1 MWSGLS
7 VGKFGDGRRPHQVAG
22 LSRVARRMDA
32 SPGVHQRAQ
41 GALRLSFKRRGDA
54 TVLDG
59 LRQEG
64 CLKARFPRTE
74 HGAWAGAVTL
84 NSSGGVAGGDALD
97 ISVSAGSG
105 TRATVA
111 SQAAERF
118 YRALPGTVPARVST
132 ALRMAPGAALE
143 WLPQESILFDRCA
156 VRRRLTVDL
165 AGDAWFLG
173 VEQIMFGRT
182 AMGEAV
188 RDAGFRD
195 VIELRRDGRLLLHDA
210 IRLDGPV
217 QAVLDRRAAGGGARA
232 VATLVHAAPDAEDK
246 LDALRDA
253 LTGQD
258 AGASA
263 WDGLLVAR
271 IVAADGARLRAA
283 VVAGLAAL
291 RAGRPLPRV
300 WFC

>member
-1 MWSGLS
+1 M
-7 VGKFGDGRRPHQVAG
+7 
-22 LSRVARRMDA
+22 
-32 SPGVHQRAQ
+32 
-41 GALRLSFKRRGDA
+41 
-54 TVLDG
+54 LDG

-64 CLKARFPRTE
+64 CLKARFPRLE

-84 NSSGGVAGGDALD
+84 NSSGGVAGGDTLD
-97 ISVSAGSG
+97 VVVTAGPG

-118 YRALPGTVPARVST
+118 YRALPGTPPARVST
-132 ALRMAPGAALE
+132 ALRVAPGAALE

-156 VRRRLTVDL
+156 VQRRLSVDL

-173 VEQIMFGRT
+173 VEQLVFGRT

-188 RDAGFRD
+188 LDARLRDRIG
-195 VIELRRDGRLLLHDA
+195 LRRDGRLLLHDA
-210 IRLDGPV
+210 IRFDGPV
-217 QAVLDRRAAGGGARA
+217 QSLLDHRATGGSARG
-232 VATLVHAAPDAEDK
+232 VATLVHAAPDAESR
-246 LDALRDA
+246 LDALREA
-253 LTGQD
+253 LTGYD

-271 IVAADGARLRAA
+271 IVAADGACLRAA
-283 VVAGLAAL
+283 TVAGLSAL

-300 WFC
+300 WLC

>member
-1 MWSGLS
+1 
-7 VGKFGDGRRPHQVAG
+7 
-22 LSRVARRMDA
+22 MDA
-32 SPGVHQRAQ
+32 MPGVHQRAQ
-41 GALRLSFKRRGDA
+41 GMLRLSFKRRGAA
-54 TVLDG
+54 TALDG

-97 ISVSAGSG
+97 TAVAAGPG

-118 YRALPGTVPARVST
+118 YRALPGTAPARVST
-132 ALRMAPGAALE
+132 ALHVAPGAALE

-156 VRRRLTVDL
+156 VRRRLSVDL

-173 VEQIMFGRT
+173 VEQLVFGRT

-188 RDAGFRD
+188 HDASVRDR
-195 VIELRRDGRLLLHDA
+195 IELRRDGRLLLHDA
-210 IRLDGPV
+210 IRLDGLV
-217 QAVLDRRAAGGGARA
+217 QSLLDRRAAGGAARG
-232 VATLVHAAPDAEDK
+232 VATLIHAAADAETK
-246 LDALRDA
+246 LDALREA
-253 LTGQD
+253 LAGYD

-271 IVAADGARLRAA
+271 IVAPDGACLRAA
-283 VVAGLAAL
+283 VVAGLAVL
-291 RAGRPLPRV
+291 RAARPLPRV
-300 WFC
+300 WLC

>member
-1 MWSGLS
+1 M
-7 VGKFGDGRRPHQVAG
+7 
-22 LSRVARRMDA
+22 
-32 SPGVHQRAQ
+32 HQRAQ
-41 GALRLSFKRRGDA
+41 GTLRLSFKRRGDA

-74 HGAWAGAVTL
+74 HGAWAGAVML

-97 ISVSAGSG
+97 IAVSAGPG

-118 YRALPGTVPARVST
+118 YRALPGTAPAQVST
-132 ALRMAPGAALE
+132 VLGVAPGAALE

-156 VRRRLTVDL
+156 VRRRLSVDL

-173 VEQIMFGRT
+173 VEQLVFGRT

-188 RDAGFRD
+188 RDASLRD
-195 VIELRRDGRLLLHDA
+195 RVELRRDGRLLLHDA

-217 QAVLDRRAAGGGARA
+217 QSLLDRRATGGAARG
-232 VATLVHAAPDAEDK
+232 VATLIFAAPDAEAR
-246 LDALRDA
+246 LDALRGA
-253 LTGQD
+253 LSGCD

-271 IVAADGARLRAA
+271 IVAADGACLRAA

-291 RAGRPLPRV
+291 RAARPLPRV
-300 WFC
+300 WLC

>member
-1 MWSGLS
+1 MGTL
-7 VGKFGDGRRPHQVAG
+7 
-22 LSRVARRMDA
+22 
-32 SPGVHQRAQ
+32 PGVHQRAQ
-41 GALRLSFKRRGDA
+41 GTLCLSFKRRGAA

-97 ISVSAGSG
+97 IAVAAGPG

-118 YRALPGTVPARVST
+118 YRALPGTAPARVSA
-132 ALRMAPGAALE
+132 ALSVAPGAALE

-156 VRRRLTVDL
+156 VQRRLSVDL
-165 AGDAWFLG
+165 VGDAWFLG
-173 VEQIMFGRT
+173 VEQLVFGRT

-188 RDAGFRD
+188 RDAWVRD
-195 VIELRRDGRLLLHDA
+195 LIELRRDGRRLLHDA
-210 IRLDGPV
+210 IRFDGPV
-217 QAVLDRRAAGGGARA
+217 QSLLDHRATGGGGRG
-232 VATLVHAAPDAEDK
+232 VATLVHAAPDAESR
-246 LDALRDA
+246 LGALRVA
-253 LTGQD
+253 LAGYD

-263 WDGLLVAR
+263 SDGLLIAR
-271 IVAADGARLRAA
+271 IVAADGACLRAA
-283 VVAGLAAL
+283 AVAGLAAL
-291 RAGRPLPRV
+291 RAARPLPRV
-300 WFC
+300 WLC